1 MIYVTHDQVE
11 AMTLADRIVLLRDGQ
26 IEQEGPPLELYE
38 RPATR
43 FVAGFIGSP
52 AMNFT
57 RARVEAG
64 DGGASVKA
72 GDDVFA
78 LPAER
83 AERHAGD
90 GGRDVLLGI
99 RPEHMYRAE
108 GEAPR
113 PGCARLET
121 TVEIVEPMGA
131 NTLVNF
137 HLGETSMLVRLE
149 GSAGE
154 QPGDPL
160 ALDVD
165 MSRAVLVDPESE
177 RVI

>member
-1 MIYVTHDQVE
+1 ME
-11 AMTLADRIVLLRDGQ
+11 AAAGTVSVLA
-26 IEQEGPPLELYE
+26 
-38 RPATR
+38 
-43 FVAGFIGSP
+43 
-52 AMNFT
+52 
-57 RARVEAG
+57 
-64 DGGASVKA
+64 GGNA
-72 GDDVFA
+72 FA
-78 LPAER
+78 LPPER
-83 AERHAGD
+83 ATRHAD
-90 GGRDVLLGI
+90 NGGRMVLLGI

-113 PGCARLET
+113 PDCARLET

-149 GSAGE
+149 GSAAE
-154 QPGDPL
+154 QPGDSLP
-160 ALDVD
+160 LDVD